1 MAHKAFMAVVALL
14 LISFGWIAGRS
25 QTSTPDFEL
34 IVNAPSGET
43 IIECVHGCN
52 LLWVER
58 GIPENATPQT
68 RFIYSCGA
76 ARCSS
81 GSIAGWIS
89 R

>member
-1 MAHKAFMAVVALL
+1 MTRKVFIAAIALL
-14 LISFGWIAGRS
+14 LVSFGWVAGRS
-25 QTSTPDFEL
+25 QASAPPFEF

-43 IIECVHGCN
+43 VVECVRGCD

-58 GIPENATPQT
+58 GIPDNATPQT
-68 RFIYSCGA
+68 RFTYSCGA

-81 GSIAGWIS
+81 GSIGGWLT

>member
-1 MAHKAFMAVVALL
+1 MAHKAFIAVIALL
-14 LISFGWIAGRS
+14 LVSFGWVAGRS
-25 QTSTPDFEL
+25 QTSAPDFEF

-43 IIECVHGCN
+43 IIECVRGCN

-68 RFIYSCGA
+68 RFTYSCGA

-81 GSIAGWIS
+81 GSIGGWIS